1 MKLRLTL
8 KSVCQFSR
16 VALRFLETRSNALD
30 SPIPALIVH
39 INNTCQCKES
49 HLLMRGVARAWGAGI
64 AENGWWVAKTIEA

>member
-30 SPIPALIVH
+30 SPIPAIFATEITDLEPLEPLEPI
-39 INNTCQCKES
+39 
-49 HLLMRGVARAWGAGI
+49 LG
-64 AENGWWVAKTIEA
+64 